1 MKSEDAHPLT
11 SSVSGA
17 TTYNDEY
24 DEFESLPPTVSPLTH
39 MAAGAMAGIVE
50 HTAMYPIDSIK
61 TRMQVLRPHP
71 TAVYTGV
78 LHALRR
84 ISHQEGLVRLWRGVG
99 SVIIG
104 AGPAHAIYFAT
115 YEQGK
120 RLLLV
125 GEAARSPISVG
136 LAGAL
141 ATATSDAFMTP
152 FDVIK
157 QRLQVHGSQHRSILA
172 CARSIFRTE
181 GLTGFMISYP
191 TTLLLNVPFHMIQFP
206 VYEMTRFLLTQSRG
220 LGLGIGNNA
229 TGIPKDGAA
238 STTASS
244 NSVYSPLT
252 HVLAGGLAG
261 GTAAF
266 CTTPIDVIKTTL
278 QTRNLLGG
286 RALSGMREAI
296 QVILAEHG
304 LPGFLRGA
312 LPRTLIFIPGTGL
325 CWMVYE
331 YFKWIL
337 V

>member
-11 SSVSGA
+11 SSVTGT
-17 TTYNDEY
+17 TTYDDEY
-24 DEFESLPPTVSPLTH
+24 DDFESLPPTVSPFTH
-39 MAAGAMAGIVE
+39 MTAGAMAGIVE
-50 HTAMYPIDSIK
+50 HTAMYPVDSIK

-71 TAVYTGV
+71 TAVYTGI
-78 LHALRR
+78 LHAFRR

-120 RLLLV
+120 RLLLA
-125 GEAARSPISVG
+125 GEAARSPLTVG

-172 CARSIFRTE
+172 CARSILRTE
-181 GLTGFMISYP
+181 GLTGFMVSYP

-206 VYEMTRFLLTQSRG
+206 VYEMTRFLLTRSRD
-220 LGLGIGNNA
+220 LGLDIGKNVTA
-229 TGIPKDGAA
+229 TARNG
-238 STTASS
+238 ASS
-244 NSVYSPLT
+244 TAPDPVYSPLT

-304 LPGFLRGA
+304 PRGFLRGA
-312 LPRTLIFIPGTGL
+312 LPRTLTFIPGTGL

-331 YFKWIL
+331 YFKWVLI
-337 V
+337 

>member
-1 MKSEDAHPLT
+1 MMKSKDDVRPPIP
-11 SSVSGA
+11 SA
-17 TTYNDEY
+17 TPATPYTDDY
-24 DEFESLPPTVSPLTH
+24 VEFESLPPTVSPLIH
-39 MAAGAMAGIVE
+39 MTAGAMAGIVE

-61 TRMQVLRPHP
+61 TRMQILRPHP

-84 ISHQEGLVRLWRGVG
+84 ISHQEGLLRLWRGVG

-104 AGPAHAIYFAT
+104 AGPAHAIYFAA

-120 RLLLV
+120 RLLLA
-125 GEAARSPISVG
+125 GEAARSPVAVG

-141 ATATSDAFMTP
+141 ATATSDAVMTP

-157 QRLQVHGSQHRSILA
+157 QRLQVHGSQHRSIIA
-172 CARSIFRTE
+172 CARSILHTE
-181 GLTGFMISYP
+181 GPSGFMVSYP

-206 VYEMTRFLLTQSRG
+206 VYEVARYLLTRESGQRSTADAGGR
-220 LGLGIGNNA
+220 
-229 TGIPKDGAA
+229 AA
-238 STTASS
+238 APSPP
-244 NSVYSPLT
+244 YSPLT
-252 HVLAGGLAG
+252 HVVAGGLAG

-266 CTTPIDVIKTTL
+266 CTTPIDVVKTTL

-286 RALSGMREAI
+286 RSLSGMREAI
-296 QVILAEHG
+296 QLVLAEHG
-304 LPGFLRGA
+304 PRGFLRGA
-312 LPRTLIFIPGTGL
+312 LPRTLTFIPGTGL

-331 YFKWIL
+331 YFKWSL